1 LKRHYDKEKK
11 WILSNLERNV
21 GVIIFSIEKS
31 LGMFHVG
38 MIIVAVR
45 MNILTLFWKLLK
57 LRGSYLILFL
67 KGIETFRI
75 RKNFIEMVIV

>member
-1 LKRHYDKEKK
+1 MKRHYDKEKK

-21 GVIIFSIEKS
+21 GVIIFIIEKS

-75 RKNFIEMVIV
+75 RKNFIETVIV